1 MHAPAIRLVCSLL
14 VAAVI
19 PAAARAQGGPA
30 AVTSSTTATTRLY
43 VRTIPAGAQVT
54 IDGSPLGTSDGL
66 FLVPAG
72 TAKVTVQF
80 DGRDPEVRQ
89 VEIAE
94 GHITRLEIT
103 PGAGGAPAA
112 PADSRVF
119 AGPGITP
126 PAPKVPGLR
135 SRRTLAQP
143 LAALTPIDA
152 LLDKPVEKAMDFQET
167 PLDAVARRIGEAAG
181 VDVAFDRRALEAAGL
196 DLEATTVT
204 ARWAGLP
211 LASLLDT
218 VCRDFGIT
226 WTVRDRDVVV
236 TTLETAQEQLLVHVH
251 DVSDLITDDCQILI
265 DVIQGSVAA
274 HTWDTVGGPGAI
286 RPDGT
291 KDGAFLVVIH
301 TLDVHRQVA
310 GFLARLRTL
319 KATPAGTRGPLAAEG
334 YWNDSPQTVA
344 IRQALDRVVPG
355 PIEFAETPLRAA
367 LAEIE
372 KVGGVAI
379 AVDSG
384 SLTAAGI
391 DLDAT
396 TLSGRFRELP
406 LARLLERLLD
416 EVGLVASVERDQLV
430 VTTKESA
437 HQHLSVAIYPID
449 RLLVAGRD
457 GQAIVDLLQ
466 TTVSPE
472 QWDVVGG
479 PAVARFLDGDAP
491 CLVVEHTTAG
501 HRAVAAFLGSLR

>member
-1 MHAPAIRLVCSLL
+1 MHARAILLLPALL

-19 PAAARAQGGPA
+19 PSAARAQGGPA

-112 PADSRVF
+112 PADARVF

-152 LLDKPVEKAMDFQET
+152 LLDKPVEQAFDFQET
-167 PLDAVARRIGEAAG
+167 PLRAVSSQIGEAAG

-204 ARWAGLP
+204 ARVAGLP
-211 LASLLDT
+211 LASLLDA
-218 VCRDFGIT
+218 VCRDFGIA

-236 TTLETAQEQLLVHVH
+236 TTREAAQEQLLVHVH
-251 DVSDLITDDCQILI
+251 DVSDLITDDAQLLI
-265 DVIQGSVAA
+265 DVIQNCVAPQ
-274 HTWDTVGGPGAI
+274 TWDTVGGPGAI

-310 GFLARLRTL
+310 AFLARLRAL
-319 KATPAGTRGPLAAEG
+319 KAIPAGTRGPLAAEG

-367 LAEIE
+367 LAEIG
-372 KVGGVAI
+372 KVGGIAI
-379 AVDSG
+379 AVDMK
-384 SLTAAGI
+384 SLEEAGI